1 VTPARSVYIG
11 DAERDI
17 AAGRAAGMATIA
29 AAYGYIVAGDDPA
42 RWHADRIALDIA
54 ALRQMILAN

>member
-1 VTPARSVYIG
+1 
-11 DAERDI
+11 
-17 AAGRAAGMATIA
+17 MATIA

>member
-1 VTPARSVYIG
+1 
-11 DAERDI
+11 
-17 AAGRAAGMATIA
+17 MATIA

-42 RWHADRIALDIA
+42 RWHADRIALDTA